1 MGSVDVESIFSGS
14 VDIGSGSI
22 VLDVDLYLL
31 DPLLLDSLSL
41 DLNPLLLDLW

>member
-22 VLDVDLYLL
+22 VLDVN
-31 DPLLLDSLSL
+31 PCLLDSVSL

>member
-22 VLDVDLYLL
+22 VLDVDPYLL

-41 DLNPLLLDLW
+41 DLNPLLLVLW